1 MEEHKIIFSNYIT
14 QWIHLDVPSHYK
26 GELGSRQMDYAD
38 IKHCIQCDGYR
49 EHWSQLG
56 TVAERIK
63 FQYGTEYEKMHFYCG
78 CGREMYYNE
87 CVGSR
92 STKYD
97 IFCSPM
103 LQMTL
108 LQFLC
113 YRLAHDYEF
122 DPVERME
129 KERALANLSD

>member
-1 MEEHKIIFSNYIT
+1 MEEHKSIFSNYIT
-14 QWIHLDVPSHYK
+14 QWIHLEVPPHYK
-26 GELGSRQMDYAD
+26 GELGSRQRDYAD

-56 TVAERIK
+56 TVAERMK

-87 CVGSR
+87 CVGSS
-92 STKYD
+92 STMYD

-108 LQFLC
+108 LQYLC
-113 YRLAHDYEF
+113 YRLDHEYEI
-122 DPVERME
+122 DPLERLE
-129 KERALANLSD
+129 KERARSNLSN